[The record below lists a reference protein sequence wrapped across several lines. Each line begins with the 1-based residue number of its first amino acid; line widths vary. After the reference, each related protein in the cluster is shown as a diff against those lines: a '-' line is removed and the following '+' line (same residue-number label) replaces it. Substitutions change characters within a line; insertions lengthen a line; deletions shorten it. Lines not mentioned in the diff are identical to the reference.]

1 MSDEGIWSLG
11 ESRWRVRAQARDRST
26 GKKISR
32 SATVEGTKREAKV
45 ALARLRSELDKE
57 GARPKR
63 VRLEDYATS
72 WLKARI
78 GRLKGSTK
86 AKYAST
92 LDLHIVPAIGDRYVD
107 ALRPSDVERL
117 LATSKLAGNT
127 KLNMLRLL
135 RTIAKDA
142 QAEGITPIYFC
153 NRVPPPK
160 VKKTRGNLLTAR
172 QVSALFANVPPK
184 WIPLIMATVYTGLRW
199 GEVSA
204 LRWTDID
211 REAGLIYVRRGNW
224 RGTVVATKNE
234 GSERTVPLLPEL
246 AEILGEGKRG
256 LLFPTRKGTMH
267 RGSPLRRVLTEA
279 CAAAGIPRITAHGL
293 RRTFNNLSRQVADR
307 QVVKAIMGHATDA
320 MHEHYSEVGLDEKLA
335 AQAAVKE
342 MVDQAS
348 TRTNSGATD
357 A

>member
-1 MSDEGIWSLG
+1 MSDEGILSIG
-11 ESRWRVRAQARDRST
+11 PNRWRVRAQARDGST

-32 SATVEGTKREAKV
+32 SATVNGSKREAKV
-45 ALARLRSELDKE
+45 VLARLRSELDKE

-63 VRLEDYATS
+63 IRFDDYATS
-72 WLKARI
+72 WLAARI
-78 GRLKGSTK
+78 GRLKASTK
-86 AKYAST
+86 AKYAIT
-92 LDLHIVPAIGDRYVD
+92 LDLHILPVLGDRYVD

-117 LATSKLAGNT
+117 LAQSKLAGNT

-142 QAEGITPIYFC
+142 QAEGVTPIYFC
-153 NRVPPPK
+153 NRVAPPK
-160 VKKTRGNLLTAR
+160 VNKTRGNLLTAQ
-172 QVSALFANVPPK
+172 QVASLFTRVPSK
-184 WIPLIMATVYTGLRW
+184 WLPLIMATVYTGLRW

-211 REAGLIYVRRGNW
+211 RGAGVIYVRRGNW
-224 RGTVVATKNE
+224 RGSIVPTKNE

-246 AEILGEGKRG
+246 AEILGSGKRG
-256 LLFPTRKGTMH
+256 WVFPTRKGALH
-267 RGSPLRRVLTEA
+267 RGTPLRRVLTES
-279 CAAAGIPRITAHGL
+279 CAAAGIPRVTTHGL

-320 MHEHYSEVGLDEKLA
+320 MHEHYSEVGVDEKQA
-335 AQAAVKE
+335 AQAAVKN
-342 MVDQAS
+342 MVDLAG